1 MVNNN
6 SEVRVIKLKET
17 HPDEMGRSGDMMKTL
32 RIWTLLGSAEALHD
46 RTVGD
51 RHFG

>member
-17 HPDEMGRSGDMMKTL
+17 HPAEMGRAGDRMPTF
-32 RIWTLLGSAEALHD
+32 RIWSLLGGADALRD
-46 RTVGD
+46 RPVGN
-51 RHFG
+51 RHLG